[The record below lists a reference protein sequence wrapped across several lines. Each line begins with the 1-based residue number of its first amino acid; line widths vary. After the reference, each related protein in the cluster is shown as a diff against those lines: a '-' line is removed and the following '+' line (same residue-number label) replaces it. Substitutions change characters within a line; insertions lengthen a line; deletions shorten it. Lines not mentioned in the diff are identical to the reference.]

1 MVAAGASGY
10 LMKTSAPENVIN
22 PIRIV
27 NDGGTYFDPT
37 VSRDHSTA
45 AAAPPT
51 AIGELTAGELA
62 VAKLIANGRTNS
74 EIAVLLG
81 P

>member
-45 AAAPPT
+45 AAPPRPRL
-51 AIGELTAGELA
+51 ENLPP
-62 VAKLIANGRTNS
+62 ANW
-74 EIAVLLG
+74 